1 MDSLERIL
9 PHEENRVQTVI
20 ARAKDRN
27 LQSAALRALT
37 SIFQSALTSLR
48 SKRPLS
54 DALRLWHISSTCVW
68 SAHQRWRIRISTNTV
83 DFGPALR
90 RLPDGSLQPD
100 RRTLM
105 RSECIG
111 NLLATRPWADIV
123 DVQIFLAG
131 FDAGEQWCR
140 RNLDSERSKHAGA

>member
-1 MDSLERIL
+1 MQD
-9 PHEENRVQTVI
+9 VI
-20 ARAKDRN
+20 AKATDGN
-27 LQSAALRALT
+27 LQSAAHRALT
-37 SIFQSALTSLR
+37 SIFQSASAFLR

-54 DALRLWHISSTCVW
+54 GALRLWRISSTCVW
-68 SAHQRWRIRISTNTV
+68 NAHQRWRIRISIDTV

-90 RLPDGSLQPD
+90 RLPDGLLQPD
-100 RRTLM
+100 KRTLM

-123 DVQIFLAG
+123 DVQMFLAG

-140 RNLDSERSKHAGA
+140 RTLDSEQSKHAGT